1 MSSESAVIGVN
12 LGHSFSSIAAINQ
25 HGRADVIANEDGERQ
40 LATRIAF
47 NEDQVYIGN
56 QATPQLVRNA
66 PNVIDQ
72 FINLLGRG
80 YSDLSD
86 AEKKRTSS
94 QVIDSTGIPSF
105 KVTID
110 GKETTLSAHDVAV
123 RYIRSL
129 FNTAKDF
136 LSGVPIAGAVL
147 SAPLSFSSH
156 QLTALKAAATE
167 AGLIVLQI
175 VPSPAAAVAAY
186 GLTSPGPGG
195 KLPAHP
201 DGDEGESY
209 TPGTEIDRN
218 VAVVD
223 MGGSST
229 SVTVLAARAGIYS
242 LLSNVREDGL
252 GGSQVNDALVNYFA
266 KEFTKKTKVP
276 IEESNARAWAKLR
289 YEAEHTKRALSASTS
304 AQCAVE
310 SLAEGVDFSG
320 SINRMR
326 LDLLAGPVY
335 GKVVKTVEEALKKA
349 GLDASQVD
357 EVILAGGSARLPGL
371 TNQLLALFPEDGPTK
386 LTDSI
391 DADQV
396 IARGC
401 AVHAHTIANTSEDA
415 PERKHL
421 VDLELDSPLNNKS
434 LQTPVTSKPV
444 GLVLPSSE
452 KDVESRAVDGQLF
465 VTLLPSSTPLPAR
478 RVYTLPTSASGSVLL
493 SFAEGTSDVKV
504 VKIDPPARD
513 EDDDEEDDFE
523 DEPEEKKIPII
534 KPNKERLAEVT
545 YQAAAKGEKVR
556 VELIAQANGAIK
568 ITVGEGEKSKVVDLA
583 AP

>member
-1 MSSESAVIGVN
+1 MSTFWAEGEWHPGDNSARSEKATTN
-12 LGHSFSSIAAINQ
+12 LSRFPFPFSF
-25 HGRADVIANEDGERQ
+25 
-40 LATRIAF
+40 
-47 NEDQVYIGN
+47 
-56 QATPQLVRNA
+56 
-66 PNVIDQ
+66 
-72 FINLLGRG
+72 
-80 YSDLSD
+80 SDLSE

-94 QVIDSTGIPSF
+94 QVIDSAGIPSF

-110 GKETTLSAHDVAV
+110 GTETTLSAHDVAV

-147 SAPLSFSSH
+147 SAPLSFTSQ
-156 QLTALKAAATE
+156 QLAALKTAATE

-175 VPSPAAAVAAY
+175 IPAPAAAVAAY
-186 GLTSPGPGG
+186 GLTTPGEGG
-195 KLPAHP
+195 ALPAHP
-201 DGDEGESY
+201 DGDEGTDY
-209 TPGTEIDRN
+209 TPGTELDRN

-229 SVTVLAARAGIYS
+229 SVTVLAARSGLYT
-242 LLSNVREDGL
+242 LLASVREEGL
-252 GGSQVNDALVNYFA
+252 GGSQVNDALVQYFA

-276 IEESNARAWAKLR
+276 VEESNARAWAKLR

-326 LDLLAGPVY
+326 LDLLAGPIY
-335 GKVVKTVEEALKKA
+335 GKVVKTVEQALKQA
-349 GLDASQVD
+349 ALDASQID

-386 LTDSI
+386 LTASI

-401 AVHAHTIANTSEDA
+401 AVHSHTIANTPADA
-415 PERKHL
+415 PERKAL
-421 VDLELDSPLNNKS
+421 VDMDLTPPTENKT
-434 LQTPVTSKPV
+434 LKAPTTSKPV
-444 GLVLPSSE
+444 GIVVPDSS
-452 KDVESRAVDGQLF
+452 SRAVDGQLF
-465 VTLLPSSTPLPAR
+465 VTLLPANTPLPAR
-478 RVYTLPTSASGSVLL
+478 RVYTLPASTSGHVLL
-493 SFAEGTSDVKV
+493 SFTEGVPDVKV
-504 VKIDPPARD
+504 EKVDPPARD
-513 EDDDEEDDFE
+513 DDDDDDDDYE
-523 DEPEEKKIPII
+523 DEPEERRIPIVT
-534 KPNKERLAEVT
+534 PNKARLAEVSFS
-545 YQAAAKGEKVR
+545 AGSKGEKVR
-556 VELIAQANGAIK
+556 VEIIAQTNGAVR
-568 ITVGEGEKSKVVDLA
+568 ITVGEGDNGKVVELS